1 MKPWRIFPT
10 ALTNKTQ
17 LGNKAR
23 KDQSGEAIAMIY
35 KIKNAKNH
43 VQSINEFV
51 KAELK
56 LEKIKTKP
64 NAQVFLDKVVGMRN
78 FEVTTAMIPTCLAA
92 FTVYEAVLVYAC
104 DSQWTDCIRATAQSA
119 IDIELGSGVGST
131 VKATVQMKA
140 ASIFL
145 SEYVRRQTDKKMP
158 CDDLR
163 SATSNH
169 CLALAVEHEPLRLFS
184 DAVDIVMKRQGD
196 LLKMRQAHRTC
207 MFGVQC

>member
-1 MKPWRIFPT
+1 MIDKI
-10 ALTNKTQ
+10 NK
-17 LGNKAR
+17 
-23 KDQSGEAIAMIY
+23 
-35 KIKNAKNH
+35 AKNH

-51 KAELK
+51 KAVLK
-56 LEKIKTKP
+56 FEKRKTKP
-64 NAQVFLDKVVGMRN
+64 NAQVILDKVVAMRN
-78 FEVTTAMIPTCLAA
+78 FEVTTDMIPTRLAA
-92 FTVYEAVLVYAC
+92 FTVYAAVFVYAC
-104 DSQWTDCIRATAQSA
+104 DSQWTDCIRATTQSA
-119 IDIELGSGVGST
+119 IDIELGAGVGST

-163 SATSNH
+163 SAISNH
-169 CLALAVEHEPLRLFS
+169 CLAFAVEHEPLRLFS

-207 MFGVQC
+207 MFAVQC